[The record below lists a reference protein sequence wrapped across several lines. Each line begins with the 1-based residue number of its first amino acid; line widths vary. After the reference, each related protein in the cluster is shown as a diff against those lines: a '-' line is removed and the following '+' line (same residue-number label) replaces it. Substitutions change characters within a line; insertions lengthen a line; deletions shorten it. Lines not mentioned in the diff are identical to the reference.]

1 MFFQFHWYRRMRQ
14 EGVRREER
22 RERGGILLRTFELD
36 FRFSFFTK
44 TSLIESSRASHPP
57 FLNMRTTLVMALLL
71 ATPSLT
77 LAFAPSS
84 LLSPGARLRVVAPST
99 SFRSRTHK
107 ATTTTTTTTTMMI
120 ESGPTGTA
128 PNLAKAYAAAGV
140 ASAASWAAC
149 AGYCLSRHPLLLLP
163 ARHNFLTILQALAF
177 PLPITLAVTGSLA
190 AAAASGPGWERLRS
204 PTYRRLNLGLAVSS
218 LWLFAVAADQA
229 LFVPSSLVPY
239 PSPLRAAAL
248 ATHGATALLC
258 LGAWSRTVASSPGP
272 AEGHFLPRVV
282 RGLVGSLYG
291 ALSPQRPTGSL
302 DDPDSP
308 TGSDGR
314 SELALASLLFAGFTA
329 LSVVAPFPT
338 ATVPSILGKRMAR

>member
-1 MFFQFHWYRRMRQ
+1 
-14 EGVRREER
+14 
-22 RERGGILLRTFELD
+22 
-36 FRFSFFTK
+36 
-44 TSLIESSRASHPP
+44 
-57 FLNMRTTLVMALLL
+57 MALLL

-107 ATTTTTTTTTMMI
+107 ATTTTTTTMMM